1 MAGIGD
7 RLWEIGKSPSQHAT
21 LLVFGLL
28 AILTAFL
35 AASIA
40 VGGGGLV
47 LTANV
52 LLSIGAFFL
61 VLALFLGAYTTSGD
75 SPTSA
80 AWKIAQVFAAVLVL
94 WITLGIFL

>member
-1 MAGIGD
+1 MGD
-7 RLWEIGKSPSQHAT
+7 RLWEIGRSPSQHAA
-21 LLVFGLL
+21 LLVFGLIG
-28 AILTAFL
+28 ILTAFL

-47 LTANV
+47 LAANV

-75 SPTSA
+75 SATSA
-80 AWKIAQVFAAVLVL
+80 AWKIAQIFAAVLVL
-94 WITLGIFL
+94 WISFVIFL